1 MPFEQRQYFDLHTE
15 QDIEHAAWMTEALQ
29 QLAQDEGDRD
39 LVRRG
44 ARLSLHARFRFWTGV
59 ERAIV
64 ARRQPD
70 STEAV
75 RRGLTGVTDPKE
87 LEPSPG
93 TVTDLHVAVNNFL
106 SGHPWPCALPKT
118 GFQNLS

>member
-1 MPFEQRQYFDLHTE
+1 MD
-15 QDIEHAAWMTEALQ
+15 D
-29 QLAQDEGDRD
+29 
-39 LVRRG
+39 RG

-64 ARRQPD
+64 ARRQPY

-75 RRGLTGVTDPKE
+75 RSGLIGITDPKE

-93 TVTDLHVAVNNFL
+93 TVRDLRVAVEAFFD
-106 SGHPWPCALPKT
+106 GAPWPAPLPAGG
-118 GFQNLS
+118 GFQELS